1 MLQADGSYLYAAP
14 DQYSLIQAFRATLP
28 FLTKVRD
35 IIGGLIALFPEFLLK
50 KIPWLG
56 HASFLSLVS
65 FAVGAFVVA
74 TILLE
79 FIRGGRVLQSKLQ
92 TNIFGGMY
100 HLTRRNTRRYGGYLV
115 HFGVVLV
122 MIGFAG
128 LAFNQEKEQEVGLNE
143 KLQIGSYTLVGQKYT
158 EDDTANARSY
168 MAILDVY
175 KNGKFL
181 GTMYPE
187 KRIYKASEQPDTIVA
202 NRSTLKE
209 DLYVIFAGFNKDT
222 DKPIIK
228 AFVNPLVA
236 WLWIGALVMVAGTGV
251 ALVPNAAQIKVPAMV
266 PVAKVAL
273 DEKSMQPVGAGK

>member
-1 MLQADGSYLYAAP
+1 
-14 DQYSLIQAFRATLP
+14 
-28 FLTKVRD
+28 
-35 IIGGLIALFPEFLLK
+35 
-50 KIPWLG
+50 
-56 HASFLSLVS
+56 
-65 FAVGAFVVA
+65 VVA